1 MKEINHETYQRLYQ
15 GVLDYLVKNLDPSRF
30 NLSWR
35 KCFEGLIPKPSN
47 PPDKNRYSCVRNH
60 SRRHVESSDHQSAI
74 LEVIAYRYSR
84 ESDIKIW
91 YKPKRSIEVLHG
103 GMYLVKK
110 EKNS

>member
-1 MKEINHETYQRLYQ
+1 MKEINYETYQRLYQ

-47 PPDKNRYSCVRNH
+47 PPDKNQYSCVRNH
-60 SRRHVESSDHQSAI
+60 SRRHFESSDYQSAI